1 MEGPSNLKRPR
12 PPEEFSDSHKEDNR
26 PRERKVRFPKGKKV
40 KRTDGTSLV
49 KDESGENVIGLTDPR
64 FAAKERAN
72 RRNQIEAELLSDEN
86 TGILDDIAGAEEEY
100 EDDGE
105 FEEDGVQIEPFNLKL
120 EREEGYFDSEGNY
133 VEYRNENDIKDA
145 WLDNIDVDGQ
155 YARKKIPQETK
166 EVEEVKSFSSAE
178 IAKIKR
184 RIANLLRPGE
194 THYKGDER
202 KQSIESKT
210 KTTSSYALHKRE
222 ERILWICWHKLG
234 SLVLIRTMGSNSSY
248 LLLLSL
254 KFVLQALRRLKGTSD
269 TTTKRGKMSA
279 DVKAVFDQLTE
290 DSVKLMDNG
299 DYNVY
304 HDKRETFERE
314 AEGYERLGSARE
326 GSSANDRIGSVD
338 ALETDGILSTGD
350 ELGVGSAVSA
360 SAPEDAG
367 MPTTQ
372 VASKDDGDTFD
383 MFGDDDETNA
393 RTNPTANDV
402 NSTSGSTPGESL
414 TGTEN
419 PLVSYN
425 LEQNGSPVSEVGE
438 GPETDYVYDESSG
451 YYYSSSLGYYY
462 DPVSQLFCS
471 AATGRWYSYN
481 GQSGAYDEIPDSE
494 SAPN

>member
-194 THYKGDER
+194 T
-202 KQSIESKT
+202 
-210 KTTSSYALHKRE
+210 
-222 ERILWICWHKLG
+222 
-234 SLVLIRTMGSNSSY
+234 
-248 LLLLSL
+248 
-254 KFVLQALRRLKGTSD
+254 VLQALRRLKGTSD

>member
-40 KRTDGTSLV
+40 KRPDGTSLV

-194 THYKGDER
+194 TV
-202 KQSIESKT
+202 
-210 KTTSSYALHKRE
+210 
-222 ERILWICWHKLG
+222 ILTYIFLF
-234 SLVLIRTMGSNSSY
+234 Y
-248 LLLLSL
+248 
-254 KFVLQALRRLKGTSD
+254 
-269 TTTKRGKMSA
+269 
-279 DVKAVFDQLTE
+279 
-290 DSVKLMDNG
+290 
-299 DYNVY
+299 VY

-451 YYYSSSLGYYY
+451 SSLGYYY